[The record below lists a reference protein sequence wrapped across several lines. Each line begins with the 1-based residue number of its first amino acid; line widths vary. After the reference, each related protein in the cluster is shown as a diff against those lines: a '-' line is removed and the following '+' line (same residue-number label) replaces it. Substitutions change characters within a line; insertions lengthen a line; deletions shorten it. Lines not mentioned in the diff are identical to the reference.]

1 MAFTSV
7 NSNYGPIFTLI
18 YSESLPKK
26 LLVNL
31 LRFHVLRVRSLVRSE
46 NCLRNRFIPSSTVKR
61 GQNAQKPRKVGQ
73 MALAPKD
80 QNNRSIP
87 HRVINFSSKM
97 KWRNQGPSISRRKP
111 PKKSHNDPMPTLGY
125 FRHNTG
131 TFAITVV
138 FPNKGNF

>member
-1 MAFTSV
+1 M
-7 NSNYGPIFTLI
+7 
-18 YSESLPKK
+18 
-26 LLVNL
+26 NL

-131 TFAITVV
+131 TFTFTVIISFAIFIVRSQV
-138 FPNKGNF
+138 RSLFLSGNFVQFFSRER